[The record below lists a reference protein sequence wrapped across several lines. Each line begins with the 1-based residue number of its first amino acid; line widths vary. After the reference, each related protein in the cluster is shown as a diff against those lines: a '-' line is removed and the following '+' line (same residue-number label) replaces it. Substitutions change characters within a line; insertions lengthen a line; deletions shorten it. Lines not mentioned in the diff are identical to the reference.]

1 MMRLRINVWT
11 PAPHRMD
18 TKILLASIF
27 MCVMFGVSRAQDPTT
42 TDQMVSA
49 SSSMENLKT
58 MPTALTPAERR
69 VESRVTRDVVSSP
82 ETDQTT
88 NQQTGTS
95 NPVKD
100 IITTSEIKTST
111 APKAKTAEPQTT
123 STSTPASTVT
133 SSGSIAKETTT
144 KGTHQA
150 IAWDPKW
157 DKGFTYDYETLRK
170 AGLSIAAFLFI
181 LGIMVI
187 SCGKV
192 CRLPKCH
199 KRSSKSYRVVQ
210 G

>member
-1 MMRLRINVWT
+1 MMRLWINVWT

-27 MCVMFGVSRAQDPTT
+27 MCVMFRVSRAQDPTV

-58 MPTALTPAERR
+58 MPTALTPTERR

-82 ETDQTT
+82 ETDQPT

-123 STSTPASTVT
+123 STSTP
-133 SSGSIAKETTT
+133 
-144 KGTHQA
+144 
-150 IAWDPKW
+150 DPKW